1 MIAYAN
7 QTVPVQSQGRVHGPF
22 SPDLLLA
29 LEYIEAAFW
38 NELYAAA
45 PPAAVQA
52 AGLRTLRIGT
62 GRAYLAPR
70 VDVLALNK
78 VIGLGLEA
86 PAEEDALNR
95 LLATYAEAG
104 VGRLFFQV
112 SPAARPPALYRW
124 LTAHGGHHY
133 NNWIK
138 LHRPLD
144 TPVPE
149 VATDLHVAPIDP
161 ANAMTFGQMVAP
173 HFDWPAAM
181 AAALAGTVGRSGW
194 RHYVALDGDVPVATA
209 ALFVRDGYAYFGPAA
224 TDEAHR
230 RRGAQSALIARRLQ
244 DAVAMGCHTAI
255 TDTAEERPDTSVPSY
270 RNMRRMGFTVA
281 YARPN
286 YLFTL

>member
-1 MIAYAN
+1 MIAYSDR
-7 QTVPVQSQGRVHGPF
+7 TVPVQSQSGVRGPF

-29 LEYIEAAFW
+29 LEQVEAAFW

-52 AGLRTLRIGT
+52 AGLRILRIGA
-62 GRAYLAPR
+62 GQAYLASR

-86 PAEEDALNR
+86 PAEKDDLNR
-95 LLATYAEAG
+95 LLTAYAAAG

-124 LTAHGGHHY
+124 LAAHGGHHY
-133 NNWIK
+133 NNWMK
-138 LHRPLD
+138 LHRPLGA
-144 TPVPE
+144 PAPE
-149 VATDLHVAPIDP
+149 AETDLQVAPIDP
-161 ANAMTFGQMVAP
+161 DNAMAFGQMVAP
-173 HFDWPAAM
+173 HFDWPASM
-181 AAALAGTVGRSGW
+181 AAALAGTVGRPGW
-194 RHYVALDGDVPVATA
+194 RHYFALDGDVPVATA

-255 TDTAEERPDTSVPSY
+255 TDTAEELPDKSVPSY

-281 YARPN
+281 YARSN